1 MKLDKKKLA
10 ARAMGVGAGRILFN
24 TERLGE
30 IKEAI
35 TKQDIRDL
43 VRDGAIYVR
52 EPQGRKAVVARKQ
65 RRRQGSF
72 RKRVGQKKR
81 SYMLFVR
88 SARRSLAHAV
98 TQGDITKEHATAIR
112 KEVKSRRIVMKSALR
127 DRMKEIKSA

>member
-10 ARAMGVGAGRILFN
+10 ARAMGVGVSRILFN
-24 TERLGE
+24 NERLAE

-52 EPQGRKAVVARKQ
+52 EPQGRGPVVARKQ

-88 SARRSLAHAV
+88 SARRVVAHALA
-98 TQGDITKEHATAIR
+98 QGEITKEHASTLR
-112 KEVKSRRIVMKSALR
+112 KEVKSRRVVIKSALR
-127 DRMKEIKSA
+127 DRMKELGTP